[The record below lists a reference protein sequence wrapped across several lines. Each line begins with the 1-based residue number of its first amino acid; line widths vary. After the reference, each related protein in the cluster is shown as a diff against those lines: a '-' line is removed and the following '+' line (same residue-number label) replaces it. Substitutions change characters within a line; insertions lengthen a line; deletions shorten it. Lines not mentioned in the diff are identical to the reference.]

1 MKSNMKTNKTL
12 KPGMKHGKKEE
23 AAEMKGMSPK
33 QMKAHMKS
41 AEERAEYRKGGKV
54 KGKGC

>member
-1 MKSNMKTNKTL
+1 MKSNMKLNKQPA
-12 KPGMKHGKKEE
+12 KAMKHGRKEE
-23 AAEMKGMSPK
+23 VVEMKGMTPK